1 LEAKAKSAVPTPGSR
16 ESLADGAAARA
27 GSHLAVAA
35 ERQRTARGTIEY
47 VSLPRLRRR
56 ARQLHLIWIWI
67 AQVIGAIWRR
77 TVDSHKWPGR
87 WFGRVKLWRPTET
100 ISVWVVLWFALAV
113 ASGLIAFKDPS
124 SAAVQWASNWV
135 LGGSVA
141 ALFAVGWHDVFKS
154 PHTAWRLRRR
164 IATEPEALLRTTLAK
179 PAAKIVELDPPVNTV
194 PRDDLYDEL
203 LPGVLARKKDVQI
216 VVGDP
221 GAGKTTAMLDLAS
234 VLAKIGFLPVLLE
247 LRGEQADDDLF
258 DRARQ
263 RFEKQMRPFVRT
275 EADADTVW
283 RWACRRRRV
292 AILID
297 DIDQIGS
304 DGEPGYVMRRL
315 LEEVATEGQAVIVTA
330 RPAGV
335 PMGIAAS
342 AITIDQLDFDTAVD
356 LAARPSLSVPGARA
370 STPPPRDE
378 VKRWVRE
385 GELAEAPLYL
395 EALAELTA
403 VGACPDLPEDP
414 RRWGGDE
421 RPGRWVERS
430 ATKRR
435 WNPFW
440 VRYMLLQR
448 FYEGIVKGKVRRSLA
463 IDPCDRQRSVA
474 ALQDAALGTLGA
486 AGREAAA
493 THGAA
498 SGAAD
503 DGGAPKRTE
512 LAEFISSD
520 DRRRLS
526 EDRGTPN
533 ARRDKVSQ
541 HEAIDTCERLRI
553 LEPDWR
559 GKPQFRHRILQA
571 FLAGRRLAELGRM
584 ESKKDRGTMKKAA
597 LNEGVGLATL
607 DSFDGWLWALM
618 DSRHPEKLTAHLTLV
633 FAAIHADERS
643 LKKPREGWGGL
654 SSMIVERLV
663 DAVARTIDGTENG
676 AAPVDTL
683 ESLLELLDSAKTP
696 DPCKR
701 ADPDDDLIKLTTAAN
716 LASLLRHK
724 TPDGAGDGKAATDV
738 DRFDA
743 AMSGQW
749 QPNEDPIRQLERI
762 NELVSLRTR
771 GAMRWTKLRAVPA
784 IANLGGKASW
794 LTIWQRFAR
803 DPDYDVRRAA
813 SRQLEKNACNA
824 YPHICEAIEAH
835 IIEAGIRSAAGEPL
849 KPTDLDGFRESF
861 VALGWALPAIVSGLS
876 EDLRAGATSAG
887 RAPNSPA
894 HAEEESQAAGMTKP
908 FVQPRNRKECLDLA
922 RLQLVKFATLAF
934 EGLRPELEDSLAQ
947 GFKADAMRH
956 ASGSSAFRGP
966 GWVAS
971 NRRLVADL
979 GLPHATSWYAR
990 MLLYQALALYGIAG
1004 TNREDAL
1011 DVLTFRLHST
1021 RERHP
1026 LTRSAAKLAR
1036 RALRHAELKGSRWE
1050 AFIWSDDVEDAGRL
1064 PAILSRGA
1072 GQLVGDVAVLVD
1084 LKGGSPL
1091 DGQESFAHMEELPHC
1106 LSKSRD
1112 RHEILGSGCPPH
1124 CGWGFCPYKAASPD
1138 EPDEHRGLSRGFCRG
1153 ERRLVKPGPRPPAW
1167 QRRISK
1173 RRMREF
1179 WEQME
1184 YKARR

>member
-1 LEAKAKSAVPTPGSR
+1 LEAKAKSADPTPGSR
-16 ESLADGAAARA
+16 ESFADGAAARA
-27 GSHLAVAA
+27 SAHLAVAA

-47 VSLPRLRRR
+47 VSVPRLRRR

-67 AQVIGAIWRR
+67 AQALGAIWRR

-113 ASGLIAFKDPS
+113 SSGFIAFRDPS
-124 SAAVQWASNWV
+124 NAAVQWASNWV

-154 PHTAWRLRRR
+154 PHTACRLRRR
-164 IATEPEALLRTTLAK
+164 IAAEPEALLRTTLAK

-203 LPGVLARKKDVQI
+203 LPGALARKKDVQI

-234 VLAKIGFLPVLLE
+234 VLAKIGLLPVLLE
-247 LRGEQADDDLF
+247 LRGEQAGEDLF

-263 RFEKQMRPFVRT
+263 RFEKQVRPFVRT

-304 DGEPGYVMRRL
+304 DGEPGFVMRRL

-356 LAARPSLSVPGARA
+356 LAARPSLSVPGART

-414 RRWGGDE
+414 QRWGGND

-430 ATKRR
+430 ETKRR

-448 FYEGIVKGKVRRSLA
+448 FYEGIVEGNVRRSLA
-463 IDPCDRQRSVA
+463 IEPCDRRRSID

-493 THGAA
+493 THGAD
-498 SGAAD
+498 SGKSD
-503 DGGAPKRTE
+503 DGEAPKRTE

-520 DRRRLS
+520 DRRLLS
-526 EDRGTPN
+526 EDRGARN
-533 ARRDKVSQ
+533 ERRDRVSQ

-584 ESKKDRGTMKKAA
+584 ESEERGKMGKATP
-597 LNEGVGLATL
+597 NEDTGLATL

-618 DSRHPEKLTAHLTLV
+618 DNRHPEKLTAHLTLV

-643 LKKPREGWGGL
+643 LKEPKERWGGL
-654 SSMIVERLV
+654 SNMIVERLV
-663 DAVARTIDGTENG
+663 DAVDPAVDGTKNG
-676 AAPVDTL
+676 AAPVDAL
-683 ESLLELLDSAKTP
+683 KSLFELLDSTETP

-716 LASLLRHK
+716 LASLLRHE
-724 TPDGAGDGKAATDV
+724 PGDGARDGEVAKDV
-738 DRFDA
+738 DRCEA

-749 QPNEDPIRQLERI
+749 HPNEDPIQQRERI
-762 NELVSLRTR
+762 NRLVSLHTG

-784 IANLGGKASW
+784 IANLGGKESW

-813 SRQLEKNACNA
+813 SRQLEKNACKA
-824 YPHICEAIEAH
+824 YPHLCGAIEER
-835 IIEAGIRSAAGEPL
+835 ILEAGMRSAAGEPL
-849 KPTDLDGFRESF
+849 KPADKSLDWFRESF

-876 EDLRAGATSAG
+876 EDVRTGASTEARTRNPSTQ
-887 RAPNSPA
+887 
-894 HAEEESQAAGMTKP
+894 AEEVAVMTKP
-908 FVQPRNRKECLDLA
+908 FVQPRNREECLDLA

-956 ASGSSAFRGP
+956 ASGSSAFKGA

-971 NRRLVADL
+971 NRRLVADV

-1011 DVLTFRLHST
+1011 DMLSFRLHST

-1050 AFIWSDDVEDAGRL
+1050 AFVWSDDVEDAGRL
-1064 PAILSRGA
+1064 PAILSRKA

-1091 DGQESFAHMEELPHC
+1091 DRQEGFGHMEELPHC

-1112 RHEILGSGCPPH
+1112 RHEILGSGCPPQ

-1138 EPDEHRGLSRGFCRG
+1138 EPNEHRGLSRGFCRG
-1153 ERRLVKPGPRPPAW
+1153 ERRLVKPGTRSPAW